1 LKSKYV
7 MGIIAIAVALTLL
20 SVGFVSAEGENGTG
34 APGSVE
40 VPVTMASPFMA
51 GGVTYWEN
59 EFYGK
64 KGWSTEIYTLTV
76 DKEQT
81 WFNIRIQ
88 DCCWYGDF
96 YELWEVSPDIQY
108 IGVTPQ
114 VETDGHHTATD
125 CKIGHSLHTG
135 SGTVLSDAMFTV
147 VKEIGVYKYRV
158 RNALF
163 DILDSEEKIGDI
175 PYWPYGWSPAG
186 FTIWFHLTTPAPELP
201 IAVPLIVSLMVIA
214 LVPIKR
220 KIWKN

>member
-1 LKSKYV
+1 MKSKYV

-34 APGSVE
+34 VPGSVE
-40 VPVTMASPFMA
+40 VPVDASTSVY
-51 GGVTYWEN
+51 GGIAWWEN

-76 DKEQT
+76 VTEQT

-96 YELWEVSPDIQY
+96 YELWEVSPDIQF
-108 IGVTPQ
+108 IGTTPE
-114 VETDGHHTATD
+114 VETDAHHGSAAYP
-125 CKIGHSLHTG
+125 CKVGDPKHTG
-135 SGTVLSDAMFTV
+135 TGSVLSDGTFTV

-158 RNALF
+158 RDPVF
-163 DILDSEEKIGDI
+163 DKLAAEGYDPSD
-175 PYWPYGWSPAG
+175 PMNPWSPAG
-186 FTIWFHLTTPAPELP
+186 FTIWFHFTTPAPELP

-220 KIWKN
+220 KIWKD